1 MENLYLISGKNEL
14 YNTDLR
20 YKVFDHLET
29 NHYTVSFN
37 FMHHHFKGTIVLQN
51 NKICKSFLN
60 RVTSSKSKQ
69 KTWNDL
75 INKVAKEI
83 EKYLEFFS

>member
-1 MENLYLISGKNEL
+1 MENLYLISGKNKL

-37 FMHHHFKGTIVLQN
+37 FMHHCLKGTIVLQN
-51 NKICKSFLN
+51 NKICNSFLN
-60 RVTSSKSKQ
+60 RVTSQTKQ
-69 KTWNDL
+69 KIWNDL
-75 INKVAKEI
+75 INTVAKEI
-83 EKYLEFFS
+83 EKYLELF

>member
-1 MENLYLISGKNEL
+1 MENLYLISGKNKL

-37 FMHHHFKGTIVLQN
+37 FMHNHFKGTIVLQN
-51 NKICKSFLN
+51 NKICNSFLN
-60 RVTSSKSKQ
+60 RVTSQTKQ
-69 KTWNDL
+69 KIWNDL
-75 INKVAKEI
+75 INTVAKEI
-83 EKYLEFFS
+83 EKYLELF

>member
-1 MENLYLISGKNEL
+1 MEQLYLISGKNKL

-20 YKVFDHLET
+20 YKVFDSLET

-51 NKICKSFLN
+51 NKIYKSFLN
-60 RVTSSKSKQ
+60 RITSQTKERI
-69 KTWNDL
+69 WNEL
-75 INKVAKEI
+75 IDKVAREI
-83 EKYLEFFS
+83 ERYLELF